1 MVPIPTA
8 AVRRPHRDAALCS
21 GARRRRISRSG
32 AAPAPA
38 VVHRG
43 TMAAGTMATGG
54 GRRAAGGNRSPV
66 SCRAGGAQ
74 AGAGSGPRPRMQPC
88 NPCKH
93 PGPMNLLA
101 FDTSTDTLSIA
112 VQHGA
117 DVWQHTGPGGARAS
131 VLLIPQVLRLMAQ
144 AGLSFDRLDALV
156 FGRGPGSFTAPRT
169 ARAVA
174 QGLAYGA
181 RGGLGLPVLP
191 VDTLL
196 AVAEEARQRYG
207 CTRVVAVLDARMD
220 EVYHARCEW
229 LPGDDRWRAEPDFG
243 LGAPESVQPPA
254 GWTVAGN
261 ARARYGQ
268 PLGPPPPPCHVR
280 AFPTAPALLR
290 RAPGVIADGGGVP
303 ASAALPRYIRDKVAH
318 TTAERAALRAA
329 HQDGI

>member
-54 GRRAAGGNRSPV
+54 GARG
-66 SCRAGGAQ
+66 
-74 AGAGSGPRPRMQPC
+74 GAGSASRPRMQPC

-117 DVWQHTGPGGARAS
+117 DVWQHTGPGGARVS

-156 FGRGPGSFTAPRT
+156 FGRGPGSFT
-169 ARAVA
+169 
-174 QGLAYGA
+174 
-181 RGGLGLPVLP
+181 
-191 VDTLL
+191 
-196 AVAEEARQRYG
+196 
-207 CTRVVAVLDARMD
+207 
-220 EVYHARCEW
+220 
-229 LPGDDRWRAEPDFG
+229 
-243 LGAPESVQPPA
+243 
-254 GWTVAGN
+254 
-261 ARARYGQ
+261 
-268 PLGPPPPPCHVR
+268 
-280 AFPTAPALLR
+280 
-290 RAPGVIADGGGVP
+290 
-303 ASAALPRYIRDKVAH
+303 
-318 TTAERAALRAA
+318 
-329 HQDGI
+329 